1 MEEMKLLKLCVGGK
15 GGGKERG
22 GGMREYIQGL
32 FGFGISLETIEAVLF
47 YILLP
52 L

>member
-1 MEEMKLLKLCVGGK
+1 MEEMKLLKLCVGGRE
-15 GGGKERG
+15 GGKKEG

-32 FGFGISLETIEAVLF
+32 FGFGLSLETIEAVLF
-47 YILLP
+47 YILQP